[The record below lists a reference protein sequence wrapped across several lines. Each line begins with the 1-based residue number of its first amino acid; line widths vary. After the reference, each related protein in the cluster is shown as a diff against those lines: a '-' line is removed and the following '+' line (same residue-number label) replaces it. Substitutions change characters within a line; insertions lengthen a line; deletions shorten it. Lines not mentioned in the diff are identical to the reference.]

1 MDSIPEKK
9 KKVAFQIVEDHVKI
23 SPNTQKVESN
33 NPFEADK
40 RQEAQD
46 ELNDRVEDDQDDD
59 EFKDCTTFNDNE
71 MVMPQ
76 NIIDDETDNILR
88 K

>member
-46 ELNDRVEDDQDDD
+46 ELNDRVEDD
-59 EFKDCTTFNDNE
+59 
-71 MVMPQ
+71 
-76 NIIDDETDNILR
+76 
-88 K
+88 